1 MDEET
6 KRRWEVWLGIV
17 GPLLTVAGIL
27 IGVWQFNVGE
37 ARKAAYEH
45 ASKLWLLRL
54 ETYTSV
60 AKLAGKIATASDDQ
74 SFSKA
79 VDEFMSAYWG
89 DMILVEDRNVE
100 EAMLNFRIEV
110 EDFRYGRSGQDRLK
124 IRADTLMKAFKVS
137 ISQQAPQE

>member
-1 MDEET
+1 MDEAV

-17 GPLLTVAGIL
+17 GPILTVSGIL
-27 IGVWQFNVGE
+27 VGVWQFNVGE

-45 ASKLWLLRL
+45 ASKLWLQRV

-60 AKLAGKIATASDDQ
+60 AKLAGKIAVHSDDQ

-89 DMILVEDRNVE
+89 DMILVEDSNVE
-100 EAMLNFRIEV
+100 KAMIDFRKEV
-110 EDFRYGRSGQDRLK
+110 EDFCQGRSNQDRLK
-124 IRADTLMKAFKVS
+124 IRADTLMKAFKDSV
-137 ISQQAPQE
+137 SQQVP